1 MHPLQRFKLSVIY
14 KFVNINEPV
23 FCFVINSVGVLI
35 GLLCLRIRIVLPG
48 NVPRMCIALEA
59 ENHTDYK
66 VNEL

>member
-1 MHPLQRFKLSVIY
+1 MNPF
-14 KFVNINEPV
+14 